1 MHLMPRR
8 IEDPPLIPEV
18 ATQQSNVRRAKQ
30 ELGQANNSKQCRHP
44 AQRSSTIRQR
54 TPERDALAD
63 ATMRMPLVAADDS
76 PETAETE
83 ISAMMMIM
91 MGVVKQKNFSNDSKV
106 GVGDEE
112 KAL

>member
-1 MHLMPRR
+1 
-8 IEDPPLIPEV
+8 
-18 ATQQSNVRRAKQ
+18 
-30 ELGQANNSKQCRHP
+30 
-44 AQRSSTIRQR
+44 
-54 TPERDALAD
+54 
-63 ATMRMPLVAADDS
+63 MRMPLVAADDS